1 MHGVVRVDAPSGFTF
16 ETNSLAET
24 LRAAGDPLRDA
35 VVVERAST
43 PSLWSSWRGRDRVD
57 HVLHGCEGAVR
68 RDLNALEVPDH
79 AHLASL
85 SASDRLLVALAAL
98 VARSE
103 PLLLDGIGIDVRGA
117 LRVCRLL
124 HLHRRERL
132 TLWVCDANVGA
143 WPDVPCLQG
152 LVVRLVPRED
162 VR

>member
-1 MHGVVRVDAPSGFTF
+1 MRVDAPPGFPF
-16 ETNSLAET
+16 ETNSLVEA

-57 HVLHGCEGAVR
+57 HVLRGRDGAVR
-68 RDLNALEVPDH
+68 RDLNALDVPDH

-103 PLLLDGIGIDVRGA
+103 PLLLDGTGIDFRGA
-117 LRVCRLL
+117 VRVCKLL

-132 TLWVCDANVGA
+132 TLWVCDANVGV

-152 LVVRLVPRED
+152 IAVRLVPRED

>member
-1 MHGVVRVDAPSGFTF
+1 MRVDAPPGFPF
-16 ETNSLAET
+16 ETNSLVEA

-57 HVLHGCEGAVR
+57 HVLRGRDGAVR
-68 RDLNALEVPDH
+68 RDLNALDVPDH

-98 VARSE
+98 VARPE
-103 PLLLDGIGIDVRGA
+103 PLLLDGTGIDFRGA
-117 LRVCRLL
+117 VRVCKLL
-124 HLHRRERL
+124 HLHRRQRL
-132 TLWVCDANVGA
+132 TLWVCDASVGA

-152 LVVRLVPRED
+152 IAVRLVARED
-162 VR
+162 V